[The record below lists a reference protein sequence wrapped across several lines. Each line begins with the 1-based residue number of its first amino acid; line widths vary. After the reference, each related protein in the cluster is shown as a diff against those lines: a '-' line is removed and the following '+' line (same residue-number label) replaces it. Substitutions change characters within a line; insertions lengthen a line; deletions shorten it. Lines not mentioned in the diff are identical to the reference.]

1 MSDAEQQVLHL
12 RAQLSSLM
20 AEAARNE
27 TISRRAQ
34 RREMLLLQSRSLE
47 DLLENL
53 VGGLQASFGLD
64 AVSLALS
71 DPEHE
76 VHHLLLFSQQER
88 ETATDGVLLVEDLY
102 AICGQYAK
110 LSGAILGPYDRD
122 VHSALFDVEARLKS
136 VALVPLML
144 RGRLV
149 GVLNLASTDDT
160 RFTREHATD
169 FLSHLGL
176 IAGFCLENAVNRARL
191 TWSGLTDVLTGWHN
205 RRYLNARLPE
215 EVARARRLNSPLCVL
230 MFDLDFF
237 KKVNDE
243 HGHLVG
249 DAALRHVAR
258 RAQKQVRSSDVAARF
273 GGEEFVI
280 VLPDTELADGRVL
293 GERICQSI
301 REAPVPADTDKHINL
316 TVSIGVAPL
325 DERDGAE
332 ADSAATRLL
341 ARADEALFAAKSAGR
356 DRVVARATISG

>member
-1 MSDAEQQVLHL
+1 VSDAEQEIRRL

-34 RREMLLLQSRSLE
+34 RRELLLLQSRSLE

-76 VHHLLLFSQQER
+76 VHHLLLFSQQQR
-88 ETATDGVLLVEDLY
+88 ETSTEGVLLVDDLY
-102 AICGQYAK
+102 TLCGQYTK
-110 LSGAILGPYDRD
+110 LSGAILGPFDRA
-122 VHSALFDVEARLKS
+122 VHGKLFDVSAALGS

-149 GVLNLASTDDT
+149 GVLNLGSTDPG

-205 RRYLNARLPE
+205 RRYLNARVPE
-215 EVARARRLNSPLCVL
+215 EVARARRLKSPLSLL

-237 KKVNDE
+237 KKVNDQY
-243 HGHLVG
+243 GHLSG

-280 VLPDTELADGRVL
+280 VLPDTDLSDARLL
-293 GERICQSI
+293 GERICDSV
-301 REAPVPADTDKHINL
+301 RSAPVPIEDEQHIDL
-316 TVSIGVAPL
+316 TVSIGVARL
-325 DERDGAE
+325 DDSDGKD
-332 ADSAATRLL
+332 ADTAATRLL

-356 DRVVARATISG
+356 NRVVARGGAGG